1 MATGT
6 TKTHTSDQNNP
17 GTEPSLSRLAGVRR
31 WLGENVWLVIGGCVV
46 LMMAP
51 SAARDAESTEMREN
65 RARIEDM
72 TQTERDLLLSNFDAW
87 RKLPPKD
94 RRRLRDMHDV
104 VSTDEGLSETLTEYH
119 TWLAS
124 VSSNSYEFRDR
135 LLTETDSDKRLR
147 MIKGQLDRKRKGMG
161 PNQQGGMQGPND
173 PATGP
178 EAFFTGLQHGPF
190 LFGRDFESVIDVIG
204 EWCGV
209 PRPTGERPP
218 VVVLKYHLNVLDQ
231 AGTKLR
237 DMRSGDGPVR
247 VPGKVVADILNA
259 ISNEER
265 RDEIAIV
272 VGNNP
277 TALLIL
283 LLRSIRSEDIRR
295 IAMTNGPMLD
305 EFLEQLPPQQ
315 RLDLKRLPDKER
327 TMRLT
332 WMWVERN
339 IPGAMDS
346 MKRFMWANREPGQGR
361 FQPGNRKPGQ
371 KNRRPF
377 FPDRDRDR
385 SDTSSND

>member
-6 TKTHTSDQNNP
+6 TKKTASDQNSP
-17 GTEPSLSRLAGVRR
+17 GTEPPLSRLARVRR
-31 WLGENVWLVIGGCVV
+31 WLGENVWLVIGGGVV

-51 SAARDAESTEMREN
+51 SAARDAESTEMREH
-65 RARIEDM
+65 RARIEGM

-87 RKLPPKD
+87 GKLTPQD
-94 RRRLRDMHDV
+94 RRNLRDMHDV
-104 VSTDEGLSETLTEYH
+104 VSQDEGLSETLTEYH

-135 LLTETDSDKRLR
+135 LLTETDSEQRLR
-147 MIKGQLDRKRKGMG
+147 MIEGQLDRKRKGMG
-161 PNQQGGMQGPND
+161 PNQHGGTQGPDD
-173 PATGP
+173 PASGP
-178 EAFFTGLQHGPF
+178 EAFFTGLQHGPS
-190 LFGRDFESVIDVIG
+190 LFGRDFEEAIDVIG
-204 EWCGV
+204 EWSGV
-209 PRPTGERPP
+209 PRPTGERTPM
-218 VVVLKYHLNVLDQ
+218 VILKYHLNVLEQ

-272 VGNNP
+272 VGDNP
-277 TALLIL
+277 AALLIL

-305 EFLEQLPPQQ
+305 EFLEKLPPQQ
-315 RLDLKRLPDKER
+315 RQFLNRMPDRER
-327 TMRLT
+327 TMRLA
-332 WMWVERN
+332 WMWVEMN

-346 MKRFMWANREPGQGR
+346 MKRFMRSNREPGQGR

-371 KNRRPF
+371 ENRQPF
-377 FPDRDRDR
+377 FPKRDRDR
-385 SDTSSND
+385 SDTSRND

>member
-1 MATGT
+1 
-6 TKTHTSDQNNP
+6 
-17 GTEPSLSRLAGVRR
+17 
-31 WLGENVWLVIGGCVV
+31 
-46 LMMAP
+46 
-51 SAARDAESTEMREN
+51 
-65 RARIEDM
+65 
-72 TQTERDLLLSNFDAW
+72 
-87 RKLPPKD
+87 
-94 RRRLRDMHDV
+94 
-104 VSTDEGLSETLTEYH
+104 
-119 TWLAS
+119 
-124 VSSNSYEFRDR
+124 
-135 LLTETDSDKRLR
+135 
-147 MIKGQLDRKRKGMG
+147 
-161 PNQQGGMQGPND
+161 
-173 PATGP
+173 
-178 EAFFTGLQHGPF
+178 
-190 LFGRDFESVIDVIG
+190 
-204 EWCGV
+204 
-209 PRPTGERPP
+209 